1 MKQIKN
7 LFRQTKKIISLA
19 MLFCTIFTVP
29 VFANG
34 NKNNNNVD
42 TSAITQPINNLA
54 TLFTAII
61 AAIGVIVLAKGIFEV
76 ASAYNQQDTAGV
88 SQGLKGIVSGL
99 LMAFIGTVITI
110 MGL

>member
-7 LFRQTKKIISLA
+7 LFRQTKKLIIFAIFFGS
-19 MLFCTIFTVP
+19 IFTVP

-54 TLFTAII
+54 TLFTAVI
-61 AAIGVIVLAKGIFEV
+61 AAIGVIVLVKGIFET

-88 SQGLKGIVSGL
+88 SQGLKGVVSGL
-99 LMAFIGTVITI
+99 LMALIGSVITI